1 MKSGNLFTKFIA
13 ICVKPLN
20 IITLPL
26 KTSIRNKLIFF
37 FLLISLIPITIV
49 GMISFSSSAK
59 AITGK
64 ITQYSRENIIQCKM
78 NLETKQQSYE
88 DISFQLIANKD
99 INQLLTASVNEG
111 EDIFYNLKISEFL
124 QGYSFTHK
132 DITAFMFLTLNKRYY
147 VEGGNK
153 EVFITNE
160 AVEELKNSGFYKKV
174 LDAKGAAVW
183 SPPVRLDN
191 NSADYDVMVARVI
204 KSQTDGENLGVFVVL
219 IDEGSLNELI
229 NPHLLRQGYSLGE
242 EPINYSIIIN
252 DEGIIITSPDRES
265 LNRNIAEILK
275 DPEKINLANEDVEPE
290 PFFSEVKKEK
300 YLITYAALMGSG
312 WRLLSLAPVDYLY
325 KETVYVGWITF
336 LVGLLFAVIAV
347 VISLTVSLNLSKAAN
362 NIYHSMKL
370 AESGNLKAQ
379 ATVQTQD
386 EMGHLGASFNQML
399 IKIRELIIETK
410 HIITEV
416 FDRTKSLE
424 NAAHESLQ
432 AAENV
437 AAAMEQISQGTGEQ
451 AGEAERSS
459 KQMSGLSQEID
470 EVVAKSKEIEDI
482 TEFTGRLSMQTQE
495 AVNLLIEKT
504 RSTDEITNIMIND
517 IQELTISAAKIHDV
531 IETIAAIAEQT
542 NLLALNAAIEAARA
556 GEAGA
561 GFAVVAEEVNKLAS
575 QSHDAVHAIN
585 KFLEIIHDKTMAS
598 SENVDRARA
607 TIKEQIAAVG
617 VARNAF
623 NNIISGMDDVLKKI
637 NAINEKIHRINNLK
651 GMTVQSI
658 MNISAISEETA
669 ASSQEISASAQE
681 QTVIA
686 GQVRKLARE
695 LNLMA
700 ENLVKVIANF
710 EI

>member
-1 MKSGNLFTKFIA
+1 MKSGNSFIKFIA
-13 ICVKPLN
+13 IWVKPLN
-20 IITLPL
+20 VITLPL
-26 KTSIRNKLIFF
+26 KTSIRNKLLFF
-37 FLLISLIPITIV
+37 FLLLSLIPIIIV
-49 GMISFSSSAK
+49 GMISYSSSAR

-64 ITQYSRENIIQCKM
+64 IIQYSQENIIQCKM
-78 NLETKQQSYE
+78 NLETKQKSYE

-99 INQLLTASVNEG
+99 INQLLTTSVNDG
-111 EDIFYNLKISEFL
+111 EDIFYNIKISDFL
-124 QGYSFTHK
+124 QSYSFTHE
-132 DITAFMFLTLNKRYY
+132 DITAFMFLTFNKRYY

-153 EVFITNE
+153 EVFITNA
-160 AVEELKNSGFYKKV
+160 AVEELKKSGFYKKV

-191 NSADYDVMVARVI
+191 NSADYDIMVARVI
-204 KSQTDGENLGVFVVL
+204 KSQSDGENLGVFVVL
-219 IDEGSLNELI
+219 IDENSLNELI

-265 LNRNIAEILK
+265 LTCNIAEILK
-275 DPEKINLANEDVEPE
+275 DPEKLNLANEDVEPE
-290 PFFSEVKKEK
+290 PFFSEVKKKK
-300 YLITYAALMGSG
+300 YLITYAALVDSG
-312 WRLLSLAPVDYLY
+312 WRLLSLAPIDYLY

-336 LVGLLFAVIAV
+336 LVGLLFVVIAV
-347 VISLTVSLNLSKAAN
+347 IISLTVSLNLSKAAN

-370 AESGNLKAQ
+370 AENGNLKAQ

-410 HIITEV
+410 HMITEV

-437 AAAMEQISQGTGEQ
+437 AAVMEQISQGTGEQ
-451 AGEAERSS
+451 AAEAERSS

-495 AVNLLIEKT
+495 AVDLLIKKT

-517 IQELTISAAKIHDV
+517 IQELTLSAAKIHG
-531 IETIAAIAEQT
+531 ITETIAAIAEQT

-575 QSHDAVHAIN
+575 QAHDAVHTIN
-585 KFLEIIHDKTMAS
+585 KFLEIIHVKTIAS
-598 SENVDRARA
+598 SENVDRART
-607 TIKEQIAAVG
+607 TIKEQIAAVE

-623 NNIISGMDDVLKKI
+623 NNIISGMDEILKKI
-637 NAINEKIHRINNLK
+637 NAINEKIHRINQLK

-686 GQVRKLARE
+686 GQVRNLARE

>member
-1 MKSGNLFTKFIA
+1 M
-13 ICVKPLN
+13 
-20 IITLPL
+20 
-26 KTSIRNKLIFF
+26 
-37 FLLISLIPITIV
+37 
-49 GMISFSSSAK
+49 
-59 AITGK
+59 
-64 ITQYSRENIIQCKM
+64 
-78 NLETKQQSYE
+78 
-88 DISFQLIANKD
+88 
-99 INQLLTASVNEG
+99 LTTSVNDG
-111 EDIFYNLKISEFL
+111 EDIFYNIKISDFL
-124 QGYSFTHK
+124 QSYSFTHE
-132 DITAFMFLTLNKRYY
+132 DITAFMFLTFNKRYY

-153 EVFITNE
+153 EVFITNA
-160 AVEELKNSGFYKKV
+160 AVEELKKSGFYKKV

-191 NSADYDVMVARVI
+191 NSADYDIMVARVI
-204 KSQTDGENLGVFVVL
+204 KSQSDGENLGVFVVL
-219 IDEGSLNELI
+219 IDENSLNELI

-265 LNRNIAEILK
+265 LTCNIAEILK
-275 DPEKINLANEDVEPE
+275 DPEKLNLANEDVEPE
-290 PFFSEVKKEK
+290 PFFSEVKKKK
-300 YLITYAALMGSG
+300 YLITYAALVDSG
-312 WRLLSLAPVDYLY
+312 WRLLSLAPIDYLY

-336 LVGLLFAVIAV
+336 LVGLLFVVIAV
-347 VISLTVSLNLSKAAN
+347 IISLTVSLNLSKAAN

-370 AESGNLKAQ
+370 AENGNLKAQ

-410 HIITEV
+410 HMITEV

-437 AAAMEQISQGTGEQ
+437 AAVMEQISQGTGEQ
-451 AGEAERSS
+451 AAEAERSS

-495 AVNLLIEKT
+495 AVDLLIKKT

-517 IQELTISAAKIHDV
+517 IQELTLSAAKIHG
-531 IETIAAIAEQT
+531 ITETIAAIAEQT

-575 QSHDAVHAIN
+575 QAHDAVHTIN
-585 KFLEIIHDKTMAS
+585 KFLEIIHVKTIAS
-598 SENVDRARA
+598 SENVDRART
-607 TIKEQIAAVG
+607 TIKEQIAAVE

-623 NNIISGMDDVLKKI
+623 NNIISGMDEILKKI
-637 NAINEKIHRINNLK
+637 NAINEKIHRINQLK

-686 GQVRKLARE
+686 GQVRNLARE